1 MNKALFLDRDGT
13 IVKEVEGKTPE
24 TLGYLLTVEE
34 VELIE
39 GSAEAIAAARKSGY
53 KIIVIT
59 NQSAVARG
67 WLSIEELDRINQKM
81 YALLK
86 EANPEAVIDALYYS
100 PYHKDGVIEE
110 YSLEHNSRK
119 PNTGMILEA
128 QKEHNIELSG
138 SWMIGDSFSDMQAG
152 VNAGLHNILVETGY
166 GKTAHR
172 KCLDEKVKIDFIA
185 SNLFD
190 AVKYIAKTR
199 ENRQ

>member
-13 IVKEVEGKTPE
+13 IVKEVPGKTPE
-24 TLGYLLTVEE
+24 TLGYLLTVQD

-39 GSAEAIAAARKSGY
+39 GSAGAIALARKSGY

-67 WLSIEELDRINQKM
+67 WLTIEELDRINKRM
-81 YALLK
+81 YALLQ

-100 PYHKDGVIEE
+100 PYHTDGVIDK
-110 YSLEHNSRK
+110 YSIEHESRK
-119 PNTGMILEA
+119 PNTGMIREA
-128 QKEHNIELSG
+128 VKEHNIELTG
-138 SWMIGDSFSDMQAG
+138 SYMIGDSLSDMQTG

-190 AVKYIAKTR
+190 AVKYIAKTG
-199 ENRQ
+199 